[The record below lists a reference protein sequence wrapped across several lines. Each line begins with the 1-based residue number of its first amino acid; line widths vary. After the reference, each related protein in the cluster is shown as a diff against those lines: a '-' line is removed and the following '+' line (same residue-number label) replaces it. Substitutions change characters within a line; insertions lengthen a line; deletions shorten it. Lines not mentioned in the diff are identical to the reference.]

1 MLHTL
6 SPAPGSRTS
15 RKRVA
20 RGSSAGGGTTA
31 GRGVKGQQ
39 SRTGKGR
46 RFGFE
51 GGQTPLVRR
60 QPKLGGFKPPRR
72 RSYEVVTL
80 AALERVLAP
89 GAYDVAA
96 LRQARLVRTAQP
108 VKLLARGSLTK
119 KLSLTVHAASKQA
132 RAAVEKAGGTVTIR
146 A

>member
-1 MLHTL
+1 
-6 SPAPGSRTS
+6 
-15 RKRVA
+15 
-20 RGSSAGGGTTA
+20 
-31 GRGVKGQQ
+31 
-39 SRTGKGR
+39 
-46 RFGFE
+46 
-51 GGQTPLVRR
+51 VRR

-96 LRQARLVRTAQP
+96 LRRARLVRTAQP